1 MQKRLTVTLD
11 SRVYQALHDVVEPRQ
26 ISRFVESVLRPHVLA
41 KDLETGYRL
50 MAQDQA
56 LKQNRLAQL
65 QHVAALADGV
75 VDLSRL
81 EGF

>member
-1 MQKRLTVTLD
+1 MQKRLTITLD
-11 SRVYQALHDVVEPRQ
+11 ATVYQALHDAVEPRH

-56 LKQNRLAQL
+56 REAEAL
-65 QHVAALADGV
+65 QWVEATVGDVADEA
-75 VDLSRL
+75 R
-81 EGF
+81 